1 MKILEK
7 EKSQKIIDRIQNNN
21 FDENDVDNLFMR
33 LRASSYENIIFRE
46 IADFVAHND
55 KRDRGVTN
63 QSLEAMYY
71 SMKYFLEYVSPKI
84 SLDIAKPFP
93 IWIKKLIKYQVD
105 KIDEALLKEKFS
117 VGKER
122 LKIRI
127 DKGFKDD
134 KKTKKTLL
142 KKDKLSM
149 ETLQAIQY
157 VMSFIIAKEAF
168 SQKDLIN
175 QIINVL
181 HKNHISFDE
190 DKILAQADKITLC
203 VLLLLHNSKFDYKGH
218 KLAYCTITPEK
229 ESVPYNT
236 NFGDKD
242 GNKIDIDKSFGNLQ
256 VLGNVILNKDG
267 QDLTIAYTIIT
278 TELDAEEWCSER
290 LFNIKPLEKTNLEYL
305 YKHLKLG
312 ENLVIS
318 EDFKLIDKS
327 V

>member
-1 MKILEK
+1 MKSLEK
-7 EKSQKIIDRIQNNN
+7 TKAQKIVNRIQNGN

-33 LRASSYENIIFRE
+33 LRASSYKNIIFRE

-71 SMKYFLEYVSPKI
+71 SMKYFLEYTSPKI
-84 SLDIAKPFP
+84 SLDIAMPFP

-105 KIDEALLKEKFS
+105 KIDEEILREKFS

-149 ETLQAIQY
+149 ETLHAIQY
-157 VMSFIIAKEAF
+157 VMSFIISKEAF

-181 HKNHISFDE
+181 HQNDISFDK

-218 KLAYCTITPEK
+218 KLAYCTINPEK
-229 ESVPYNT
+229 EFVSYNT
-236 NFGDKD
+236 NFVDKD
-242 GNKIDIDKSFGNLQ
+242 GNKINIDENFGNLQ
-256 VLGNVILNKDG
+256 ALGHVVLDKDG
-267 QDLTIAYTIIT
+267 QDLTIAYPIMSTK
-278 TELDAEEWCSER
+278 LNVEEWCAES
-290 LFNIKPLEKTNLEYL
+290 LFNIEPLGKTDFEYL
-305 YKHLKLG
+305 CKRLKLG
-312 ENLVIS
+312 EDLVIS

-327 V
+327 D